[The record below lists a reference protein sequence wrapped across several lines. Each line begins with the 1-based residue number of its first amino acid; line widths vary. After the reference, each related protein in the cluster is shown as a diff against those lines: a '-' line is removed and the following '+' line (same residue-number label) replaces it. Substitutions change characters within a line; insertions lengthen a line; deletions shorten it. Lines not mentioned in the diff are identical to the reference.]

1 MNVLLVDD
9 NPISSKVLQCILGKY
24 GHVTYSATDGEQALK
39 YLDARPEIQLV
50 ITDIVMPKTDGFEL
64 VRRIKDRPELNDL
77 PILVCTS
84 QSPAS
89 VQSRLPMDGWKYLF
103 KPIRADSLIQKV
115 NEAFAQKRQFLQDPE
130 LTREQIGIDC
140 EAFAEVVDK
149 FSETVN
155 EAINQLE
162 QQQAADGSQEPLD
175 LKDLLEGAYLIRV
188 ERLMDILTSLEHSP
202 YGRMREMIRT
212 TYPVLPRGLKA
223 MQHHLTRYCT
233 RSGASSPDL
242 ENENRFNR

>member
-1 MNVLLVDD
+1 MSVLLVDD
-9 NPISSKVLQCILGKY
+9 NPLSSKVLQSILGKY
-24 GHVTYSATDGEQALK
+24 GHVTYWANDGEQALK
-39 YLDARPEIQLV
+39 YLATRPEIQLV
-50 ITDIVMPKTDGFEL
+50 ITDIVMPITDGFEL

-103 KPIRADSLIQKV
+103 KPIRADHLIQKV
-115 NEAFAQKRQFLQDPE
+115 NEALAQKRQFLQDPE

-162 QQQAADGSQEPLD
+162 RQAEDGSQEPMD
-175 LKDLLEGAYLIRV
+175 LKDLLEGAKLIRA
-188 ERLMDILTSLEHSP
+188 ERLVDILTSLEHSP

-212 TYPVLPRGLKA
+212 TYPVLLRDLKA
-223 MQHHLTRYCT
+223 MQHYLKRHGTGN
-233 RSGASSPDL
+233 GASSA
-242 ENENRFNR
+242 ER

>member
-24 GHVTYSATDGEQALK
+24 GHLTYSAKDGEQALK

-64 VRRIKDRPELNDL
+64 VRRIKDRPELKDL
-77 PILVCTS
+77 PILLCTS

-115 NEAFAQKRQFLQDPE
+115 NEAFAQKRKFLQDPD

-140 EAFAEVVDK
+140 EAFAEVVNN

-162 QQQAADGSQEPLD
+162 QQAEDASQEPLD
-175 LKDLLEGAYLIRV
+175 LKDLLEGAKLIRA

-212 TYPVLPRGLKA
+212 TYPVLLRDLKA
-223 MQHHLTRYCT
+223 MQHHLTGYCT

>member
-1 MNVLLVDD
+1 MSVLLVDD
-9 NPISSKVLQCILGKY
+9 NPLSSKVLQSILGKY
-24 GHVTYSATDGEQALK
+24 GHDTYSANDGEQALN
-39 YLDARPEIQLV
+39 YLATYPEIQLV
-50 ITDIVMPKTDGFEL
+50 ITDIVMPITDGFEL

-103 KPIRADSLIQKV
+103 KPIRADHLIQKV
-115 NEAFAQKRQFLQDPE
+115 NEALAQKRQVLQDPE

-155 EAINQLE
+155 EAINRL
-162 QQQAADGSQEPLD
+162 QQQAEDGSQEPMD
-175 LKDLLEGAYLIRV
+175 LKDLLEGARLIRA
-188 ERLMDILTSLEHSP
+188 ERLADILTRLEHSP

-212 TYPVLPRGLKA
+212 TYPVLLRDLKA
-223 MQHHLTRYCT
+223 MQHHLKRHGTGN
-233 RSGASSPDL
+233 GASSAAL
-242 ENENRFNR
+242 E